1 MWATKMDDEN
11 EEIITAETFRDY
23 ANLLWRWAWLLV
35 LCALLAGGT
44 AYWVS
49 IRQTPIYEASTLV
62 MIDAAPTSQTVTYTS
77 LTTSEQ
83 LLATYSKL
91 MTTAPL
97 LD

>member
-1 MWATKMDDEN
+1 MEN
-11 EEIITAETFRDY
+11 LSEEQSSAELITDY
-23 ANLLWRWAWLLV
+23 ANLIWRWAWLLV

-49 IRQTPIYEASTLV
+49 SRQTPIYEASTLV
-62 MIDAAPTSQTVTYTS
+62 MVDAAPTSQTVTYTS

-97 LD
+97 LDGVA